1 MRGHPSSSC
10 SAAAC
15 AILELLVTA
24 QSTPHSRLEILDI
37 SGNGKPMSVHLSGGI
52 CMRLPRDWR
61 YRRRDVAAH
70 VLYGGVCSI
79 SLSREDDCWASFL
92 LLFCFAFLFCFFV
105 VDIVASHSF
114 RRSRNGSI
122 RIEISS
128 APTDAK
134 GCAAAA
140 SALILAR
147 AMLVKKLANVDAG

>member
-1 MRGHPSSSC
+1 VIGGAGVVMSQRMC
-10 SAAAC
+10 FMVAC
-15 AILELLVTA
+15 ARFHYHGRMTA
-24 QSTPHSRLEILDI
+24 GRVFS
-37 SGNGKPMSVHLSGGI
+37 
-52 CMRLPRDWR
+52 
-61 YRRRDVAAH
+61 
-70 VLYGGVCSI
+70 
-79 SLSREDDCWASFL
+79 

-105 VDIVASHSF
+105 VDIVASHSSF